1 MALLFDFAMQR
12 HLVELRAEFHELKS
26 FRIISSILGGGVSR
40 HAGCS
45 LSEADAVLH
54 SVHSRV
60 TIIRTPLLLA
70 ITI

>member
-1 MALLFDFAMQR
+1 MSSSRSGLFLRF
-12 HLVELRAEFHELKS
+12 LVVVYRDTP
-26 FRIISSILGGGVSR
+26 GVR
-40 HAGCS
+40 F
-45 LSEADAVLH
+45 SEADAVLH